1 MGKNKNKKKKGVG
14 RIIKLFRNYGY
25 ISTDSF
31 GQEGEELP
39 FQFTPEMIKEIDGIE
54 YIEYSKEAEF
64 NIKKG
69 VSLRDKIIREASDLK
84 FDSRNLIKEKRVESK
99 SYLEQVKEKFD
110 LFNIQLPTKNQMENE
125 IRELDLVVD
134 QFTASVLKNFYDSVL
149 VDDEAILYEYLT
161 KIGFQ
166 PYMLDYIVNGL
177 FIEKTLG
184 NLKKIDVKHIVKIDD
199 IDKVFREKILRW
211 ILGIENSYKSL
222 LSRLATQREGGDE
235 IAARVVRH
243 WKNST
248 DDVKERQYKR
258 AQNSYKYLSY
268 SDKFDYINSDIIPLE
283 DLMDQM
289 DLSTLESLLDKF
301 DVFSKESI
309 STGGRLLTP
318 FVRDIVLHKT
328 VLSDLR
334 IIRNAA
340 AHGRFVIP
348 TIVNPD
354 YNPNWDLEF
363 DNPLE
368 RTKIKDWFIFGYL
381 KQVLISQGFDES
393 MSVGIAQTIFGN
405 PYRKAWFELNFIYHR
420 FISLFDEKMYND
432 FKNESNYF
440 LDYDSD
446 YDRNEQEKNVNP
458 ILKDIGDLTKFE
470 SDSLLQYFPPAYKT
484 IANEAS
490 LAEKTASLH
499 FYETGIH
506 LQKYS

>member
-39 FQFTPEMIKEIDGIE
+39 FQFTPEMIKEINGIE
-54 YIEYSKEAEF
+54 YIEYSKEVEF

-69 VSLRDKIIREASDLK
+69 VSLRDKIIREAGELK
-84 FDSRNLIKEKRVESK
+84 FDSRNLIQEKRVESK

-110 LFNIQLPTKNQMENE
+110 SFNIQLPSKIQMENE
-125 IRELDLVVD
+125 IREVDVIVD
-134 QFTASVLKNFYDSVL
+134 QFTTSELKKLYDSIL
-149 VDDEAILYEYLT
+149 VDDDAILYEYLK

-166 PYMLDYIVNGL
+166 PYMLDYLVNGL
-177 FIEKTLG
+177 FIEKNLG
-184 NLKKIDVKHIVKIDD
+184 NSKIIDVKHIIKIDD

-222 LSRLATQREGGDE
+222 LSKLSTQREGGNE
-235 IAARVVRH
+235 ITVKVVRY

-248 DDVKERQYKR
+248 DNVKMGQYKR
-258 AQNSYKYLSY
+258 AQNRYKYLSY
-268 SDKFDYINSDIIPLE
+268 SDKFDYINSDIIPLD

-289 DLSTLESLLDKF
+289 DLSTLESLLVKF
-301 DVFSKESI
+301 DDYSRESI

-348 TIVNPD
+348 TILNPD

-381 KQVLISQGFDES
+381 KQVLMSQGFDES
-393 MSVGIAQTIFGN
+393 VSVRIAQTIFGN

-446 YDRNEQEKNVNP
+446 YVRNEQEKNVNP
-458 ILKDIGDLTKFE
+458 ILKDIGDLTMFE
-470 SDSLLQYFPPAYKT
+470 SDALLQYFPPAYKI

-490 LAEKTASLH
+490 LAEETATLH
-499 FYETGIH
+499 FNKTRMD
-506 LQKYS
+506 LQRYF

>member
-54 YIEYSKEAEF
+54 YIEYSKEVEF

-69 VSLRDKIIREASDLK
+69 VNLRDKKIREAGDLK
-84 FDSRNLIKEKRVESK
+84 FDSRNLIQEKRVESK

-125 IRELDLVVD
+125 IRELDLAVD

-149 VDDEAILYEYLT
+149 VDDEAILYEYLK

-166 PYMLDYIVNGL
+166 PYMLDYIVNGF

-184 NLKKIDVKHIVKIDD
+184 NFKKIDVKHIVKIDD

-211 ILGIENSYKSL
+211 ILGVENSYKSL

-235 IAARVVRH
+235 IAARVVRY

-258 AQNSYKYLSY
+258 AQNRYKYLSY
-268 SDKFDYINSDIIPLE
+268 SDKFDYINSDIIPLD

-301 DVFSKESI
+301 DAFSKESI

-318 FVRDIVLHKT
+318 FVRDIVLHKK

-368 RTKIKDWFIFGYL
+368 RTEIKDWFIFSYL
-381 KQVLISQGFDES
+381 KKALMSQGFDES
-393 MSVGIAQTIFGN
+393 MSVGLAQTIFGN

-432 FKNESNYF
+432 FKNESSYF
-440 LDYDSD
+440 LDYDND
-446 YDRNEQEKNVNP
+446 YNRSEQEKNVNP
-458 ILKDIGDLTKFE
+458 ILKDIGELTMFE
-470 SDSLLQYFPPAYKT
+470 SDELLQDFPPAYRI

-490 LAEKTASLH
+490 LAEQTAILH
-499 FYETGIH
+499 FTETRTD
-506 LQKYS
+506 LQRYF

>member
-84 FDSRNLIKEKRVESK
+84 FDSRNLIQEKRVESK

-149 VDDEAILYEYLT
+149 VDDEAILYEYLK

-248 DDVKERQYKR
+248 DDVKETQYKR
-258 AQNSYKYLSY
+258 AQNRYKYLSY

-301 DVFSKESI
+301 DVFQKKVF
-309 STGGRLLTP
+309 L
-318 FVRDIVLHKT
+318 
-328 VLSDLR
+328 
-334 IIRNAA
+334 
-340 AHGRFVIP
+340 
-348 TIVNPD
+348 
-354 YNPNWDLEF
+354 
-363 DNPLE
+363 
-368 RTKIKDWFIFGYL
+368 
-381 KQVLISQGFDES
+381 QGD
-393 MSVGIAQTIFGN
+393 V
-405 PYRKAWFELNFIYHR
+405 Y
-420 FISLFDEKMYND
+420 
-432 FKNESNYF
+432 
-440 LDYDSD
+440 
-446 YDRNEQEKNVNP
+446 
-458 ILKDIGDLTKFE
+458 
-470 SDSLLQYFPPAYKT
+470 
-484 IANEAS
+484 
-490 LAEKTASLH
+490 
-499 FYETGIH
+499 
-506 LQKYS
+506 

>member
-54 YIEYSKEAEF
+54 YIEYSKEVEF

-69 VSLRDKIIREASDLK
+69 VNLRDKKIREAGDLK
-84 FDSRNLIKEKRVESK
+84 FDSRNLILEKRVESK

-125 IRELDLVVD
+125 IRELDLVVN
-134 QFTASVLKNFYDSVL
+134 QFTASMLKNFYDSVL
-149 VDDEAILYEYLT
+149 VDDEAILYEYLK

-184 NLKKIDVKHIVKIDD
+184 NFKKINVKHIVKIDD

-248 DDVKERQYKR
+248 DDVKER
-258 AQNSYKYLSY
+258 
-268 SDKFDYINSDIIPLE
+268 
-283 DLMDQM
+283 
-289 DLSTLESLLDKF
+289 
-301 DVFSKESI
+301 
-309 STGGRLLTP
+309 
-318 FVRDIVLHKT
+318 
-328 VLSDLR
+328 
-334 IIRNAA
+334 
-340 AHGRFVIP
+340 
-348 TIVNPD
+348 
-354 YNPNWDLEF
+354 
-363 DNPLE
+363 
-368 RTKIKDWFIFGYL
+368 
-381 KQVLISQGFDES
+381 
-393 MSVGIAQTIFGN
+393 
-405 PYRKAWFELNFIYHR
+405 LN
-420 FISLFDEKMYND
+420 
-432 FKNESNYF
+432 
-440 LDYDSD
+440 
-446 YDRNEQEKNVNP
+446 NV
-458 ILKDIGDLTKFE
+458 
-470 SDSLLQYFPPAYKT
+470 
-484 IANEAS
+484 
-490 LAEKTASLH
+490 
-499 FYETGIH
+499 
-506 LQKYS
+506 

>member
-1 MGKNKNKKKKGVG
+1 MGKNKNKKQKGVG

-54 YIEYSKEAEF
+54 YIEYSKEVEF

-69 VSLRDKIIREASDLK
+69 VNLRDKKIREAGDLK
-84 FDSRNLIKEKRVESK
+84 FDSRNLIQEKRVESK

-125 IRELDLVVD
+125 IRELDLAVD

-149 VDDEAILYEYLT
+149 VDDEAILYEYLK

-166 PYMLDYIVNGL
+166 PYMLDYIINGL

-243 WKNST
+243 WKTST

-258 AQNSYKYLSY
+258 AQNRYKYLSY
-268 SDKFDYINSDIIPLE
+268 SDKFDYINSDIIPLD

-289 DLSTLESLLDKF
+289 DLSTLESLLYKF
-301 DVFSKESI
+301 DAFSKESI

-318 FVRDIVLHKT
+318 FVRDIVLHKK
-328 VLSDLR
+328 VLSYLR

-368 RTKIKDWFIFGYL
+368 RTEIKDWFIFSYL
-381 KQVLISQGFDES
+381 KKALMSQGFDES
-393 MSVGIAQTIFGN
+393 ISVGIAQTIFGN
-405 PYRKAWFELNFIYHR
+405 PYRRAWFELNFIYHR

-458 ILKDIGDLTKFE
+458 ILKDIGDLTMFE

-490 LAEKTASLH
+490 LAEKTANLH

-506 LQKYS
+506 LQKYF